1 MYSQDDIDAVLRNA
15 QDAVDELTSDVG
27 RLSQDDAPASS
38 RSASGATTA
47 VASPPRQR
55 AAGIERILKIK
66 VPLIVRLAQ
75 RSMLL
80 NTIMKMG
87 PGTILE
93 FDRRV
98 DEPLDLMISNCEIGA
113 GVAVKVNEHFGLRIT
128 RIEGVQKRIDS
139 LGASA

>member
-38 RSASGATTA
+38 RSGSGATTA
-47 VASPPRQR
+47 VAEPPRQR

-66 VPLIVRLAQ
+66 VPLIVRLAK

-139 LGASA
+139 LGAST